1 MQAFDIKT
9 GEPKGEWCPG
19 MPSLPLVGKPMTG
32 EPESIPVYEVKVSEA
47 GDIEVDV
54 TVLVVA

>member
-54 TVLVVA
+54 